1 MAVLDFVVNVLSTPS
16 ILVGLLALVGLALQ
30 KKPVE
35 DVVRGT
41 VRTIVGFLV
50 LTAGSSYLQSGS
62 LNAFGELFNY
72 AFDMQGVLQNSDAVV
87 SLALTQFGSSTAII
101 MCLGMLA
108 NIVAARFSHLHY
120 IFLTSQHTL
129 YMAAMLAVVLSV
141 GGLDGWALYLAG
153 GCLLGLVMVVSPALL
168 QPTMR
173 KITGGDGMAMGHFG
187 GFGYWV
193 SAQVGKLFRGGRST
207 EDVRFPRRLVFL
219 RDTTVSVTLTMVVLF
234 VVVTGAAVGRGVLSE
249 DPARF
254 SALSGL
260 LNVGTETTTNW
271 VVWALTSAA
280 AFAGG
285 VYIILA
291 GVSLIIGE
299 IQEAFKGIAERLVPG
314 AVPCLDCPVCFTYAP
329 NAVVIGFLMSFLG
342 GVVGLGALVLIN
354 ANVAPVALILPGVV
368 PHFFCG
374 ATAGVFGNTW
384 GGVRGCVAGAFVHGL
399 LITFLAAACMPV
411 MGALGFAG
419 TTYGDAD
426 FTIVGILFGNLAQYV
441 GGLPLVAIC
450 VGLYLVPVLYGV
462 VADSRS
468 RGEKDSRTA

>member
-108 NIVAARFSHLHY
+108 NIVAARFSRLHY

-153 GCLLGLVMVVSPALL
+153 GCLLGLIMVLSPAYC
-168 QPTMR
+168 QPTFR
-173 KITGGDGMAMGHFG
+173 KITGSDGIAFGHFG
-187 GFGYWV
+187 GIGYAFAGWV
-193 SAQVGKLFRGGRST
+193 GHFFKGGKST
-207 EDVRFPRRLVFL
+207 EDINFPKRLIFL
-219 RDTTVSVTLTMVVLF
+219 RDTTVSISITMMVIF
-234 VVVTGAAVGRGVLSE
+234 VVVTGVAVGRGLLAE
-249 DPARF
+249 DPTQF
-254 SALSGL
+254 QYLNTL
-260 LNVGTETTTNW
+260 LNVGTETQTNW
-271 VVWALTSAA
+271 LVWSLTSGMS
-280 AFAGG
+280 FAGG
-285 VYIILA
+285 VYIILS
-291 GVSLIIGE
+291 GVRLIVGE
-299 IQEAFKGIAERLVPG
+299 IVPAFKGIAEKLVPG
-314 AVPCLDCPVCFTYAP
+314 AKPAIDCPVCFPYAP
-329 NAVVIGFLMSFLG
+329 NAVIIGFLTSFVAG
-342 GVVGLGALVLIN
+342 IVGLVILTLVN
-354 ANVAPVALILPGVV
+354 ANITPVALILPGVV

-374 ATAGVFGNTW
+374 ASAGVFGNAE
-384 GGVRGCVAGAFVHGL
+384 GGLKGCIAGAFAHGL
-399 LITFLAAACMPV
+399 LITFLPAICMPV
-411 MGALGFAG
+411 FTALGFTSA
-419 TTYGDAD
+419 TFSDAD
-426 FTIVGILFGNLAQYV
+426 FSWMGIVFGNLAQAIPGWPLFAV
-441 GGLPLVAIC
+441 CVICFLLPIIYNIVA
-450 VGLYLVPVLYGV
+450 PKPK
-462 VADSRS
+462 AK
-468 RGEKDSRTA
+468 E